1 MKRGGAT
8 PYTACMRVHLV
19 DVPYDCGQFN
29 VRMGAGPAFLI
40 ARGLEES
47 LSRAGHDVRTDP
59 VRLAP
64 RFHTEWDALVALQG
78 QIAAAVRSAMA
89 ADERALVLS
98 GNCGPSALGAMAAL
112 GSRSTAVCWFD
123 AHGDFNTAETSPS
136 GFLDGMAL
144 AIATGQCWR
153 AAAPR
158 LQAFDPVPEEHVF
171 QIGVR
176 STDPDEEDRLERSR
190 VTRLGGGDGDRLS
203 GCLQQL
209 PGATA
214 LYLHVD
220 LDVIDSA
227 DLRANSYACPR
238 GLSVDQLIGL
248 FRVAAGHF
256 PAAAASL
263 TALDPG
269 CDEERAWPVVERI
282 AHALAD
288 LPTPL
293 RG

>member
-1 MKRGGAT
+1 
-8 PYTACMRVHLV
+8 MRVRLV

-29 VRMGAGPAFLI
+29 VRMGAGPAFLME
-40 ARGLEES
+40 RGLEES
-47 LSRAGHDVRTDP
+47 LSRAGHQVRTHP

-64 RFHTEWDALVALQG
+64 GFHTEWDALVALQH
-78 QIAAAVRSAMA
+78 QIATAVRSAMA

-98 GNCGPSALGAMAAL
+98 GNCGPAALGAMAAL

-123 AHGDFNTAETSPS
+123 AHGDFNTPETSPS
-136 GFLDGMAL
+136 GFVDGMAL
-144 AIATGQCWR
+144 AIATGHCWR

-158 LQAFDPVPEEHVF
+158 LEAFDPVPEEHVV
-171 QIGVR
+171 QVGVR

-190 VTRLGGGDGDRLS
+190 VTRLGADEADRLS
-203 GCLQQL
+203 GFLQRL
-209 PGATA
+209 PAATA

-227 DLRANSYACPR
+227 ELHANSYAAPG
-238 GLSVDQLIGL
+238 GLSVDQVIGL
-248 FRVAAGHF
+248 FRTAARHL
-256 PAAAASL
+256 PVAAASL

-269 CDEERAWPVVERI
+269 CEDERAWPVVERI

-293 RG
+293 RLTQ